1 MLSLFNTRSEMSGF
15 RLQYMEIYNWGTF
28 HEKIFRMAPEGNNAL
43 LTGANASGKSTLID
57 ALLTLMVPAKKD
69 RFYNQSSGV
78 EKKGNRTEE
87 TYVLGHYGNIQKDG
101 ENAVTTQA
109 LRDQSTYSVL
119 LASFMNTDDQHVV
132 TVFQVRWF
140 SSGELRRTFGLA
152 HCPLEIQRDFQ
163 PFDGRGNWR
172 KRLEAAYKGPRTM
185 VEFFDGPVGYA
196 ERMTQLLGMR
206 SVKALS
212 LFNQI
217 VGVKVLDDLDDFIRT
232 NMLEE
237 LDAEGQYI
245 QLKDSFTTL
254 IEAKNNIEKASMQI
268 EMLRPI
274 AALADKIGQADDRLK
289 QLSMDKD
296 TAVYWFARQ
305 LINMGEER
313 LSWAEK
319 SKTQLQKE
327 LEKLRAKEEKLRQE
341 ERSLAIAIEQDEV
354 GRKVKELE
362 DEARQLA
369 ELRDQHM
376 KKMDEYNRLAEQ
388 LSLKTNPQKDTFLKQ
403 QDEAAVRCERIRD
416 EQEDCIRQTIALEN
430 EQNELAKEL
439 KEQVEYVEL
448 IRKNKNNIPAKE
460 MEIRDALLRH
470 TGATKEELPFV
481 GELIRVRD
489 DEKEWEVAIEKILHH
504 FALHLIVP
512 EKYYHQVAEYLNEN
526 NVGGRILFFRYV
538 PYCGLN
544 NASLYDWPED
554 TLISKIEIK
563 DTTEYEEWVR
573 DTILEKFNYTCVP
586 SLEDFE
592 RCKEKA
598 VTREG
603 LIKTSGDRHEKDD
616 RPHVLKRENYV
627 LGWENQEKLRL
638 LQQEIRQMQEQ
649 ENEKRGQQVELEKKR
664 RALELQQDALRKL
677 TELFTDY
684 ELMDWTDYAQQY
696 QNKMDGLE
704 ALRRESD
711 HVKTL
716 HEQLEKVRE
725 ELKQVSQMAIEAKT
739 KEIFGQE
746 HLIEQTQTELSE
758 NQKVI
763 ASIKSLLFTDFEK
776 EYAYLCEL
784 TYDQLK
790 QERGEFQ
797 KKNERARG
805 RLAAE
810 KRGYEDEAK
819 ILIAAFKHPDE
830 EITERFKDWR
840 SDVDALPDANHIEL
854 IEAYTTMLVRLE
866 KENLP
871 KYEKQFDGY
880 IQKTLIDKVGEFRMF
895 FVSWVDS
902 IKENIA
908 MLNESLKGIEY
919 RKAPSTY
926 IQLVTNVRINE
937 EVRTFRKMMEEAIPD
952 VKRINASP
960 EGRRD
965 HFYDH
970 IEPLMRRLEDE
981 DWRDKVMDAR
991 GWFTYKAEEFNQST
1005 GRKETTYENMG
1016 HLSGGEK
1023 AQLTYTILGSAIAYQ
1038 FGLTKSGAQA
1048 NSFRFIA
1055 IDEAF
1060 KAQDETKARYLINL
1074 CKQLHLQLLVVTPND
1089 NIHIVENDISYVYF
1103 TERKEEKT
1111 SWLYSMPIEQWEQK
1125 KNNTLL

>member
-1 MLSLFNTRSEMSGF
+1 
-15 RLQYMEIYNWGTF
+15 
-28 HEKIFRMAPEGNNAL
+28 
-43 LTGANASGKSTLID
+43 
-57 ALLTLMVPAKKD
+57 
-69 RFYNQSSGV
+69 
-78 EKKGNRTEE
+78 
-87 TYVLGHYGNIQKDG
+87 
-101 ENAVTTQA
+101 
-109 LRDQSTYSVL
+109 
-119 LASFMNTDDQHVV
+119 
-132 TVFQVRWF
+132 
-140 SSGELRRTFGLA
+140 
-152 HCPLEIQRDFQ
+152 
-163 PFDGRGNWR
+163 
-172 KRLEAAYKGPRTM
+172 
-185 VEFFDGPVGYA
+185 
-196 ERMTQLLGMR
+196 
-206 SVKALS
+206 
-212 LFNQI
+212 
-217 VGVKVLDDLDDFIRT
+217 
-232 NMLEE
+232 
-237 LDAEGQYI
+237 
-245 QLKDSFTTL
+245 
-254 IEAKNNIEKASMQI
+254 
-268 EMLRPI
+268 MLRPI
-274 AALADKIGQADDRLK
+274 AELADKIRQADDRLK
-289 QLSMDKD
+289 QLNMDKD

-369 ELRDQHM
+369 ELRDLRM

-403 QDEAAVRCERIRD
+403 QEGAAVRCERIRD

-554 TLISKIEIK
+554 TLIFKIEIK

-664 RALELQQDALRKL
+664 RALEEQQDALRKL

-684 ELMDWTDYAQQY
+684 ELMDWADYAQQY

-746 HLIEQTQTELSE
+746 NLIEQTQTELSE

-854 IEAYTTMLVRLE
+854 IEAYTTMLARLE

-937 EVRTFRKMMEEAIPD
+937 EVRAFRKMMEEAIPD